1 MEKLYIVCRADLEP
15 GYQAVQSVHAAIQ
28 FAMEHP
34 EMTVR
39 WFGDSNT
46 LALLSAPNERALLI
60 LLERA
65 RRLGLKSSMFRE
77 PDIGNQ
83 ITAIALE
90 PGGMTSWLCRKL
102 PKALAPVAQLVAQ

>member
-15 GYQAVQSVHAAIQ
+15 GYQAVQSCHVAFQ
-28 FAMEHP
+28 FAMEHL
-34 EMTVR
+34 EMTTR
-39 WFGDSNT
+39 WFTDSNY
-46 LALLSAPNERALLI
+46 LILLSVPDERALLV

-90 PGGMTSWLCRKL
+90 PGFVTQRLCRNL